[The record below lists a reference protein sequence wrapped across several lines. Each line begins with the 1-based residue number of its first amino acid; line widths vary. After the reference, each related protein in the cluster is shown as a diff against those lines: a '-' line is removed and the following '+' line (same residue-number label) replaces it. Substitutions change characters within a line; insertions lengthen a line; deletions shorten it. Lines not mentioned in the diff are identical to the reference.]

1 MINIRP
7 FSLYCYIGYHE
18 TRRLGR
24 ASAAK
29 RSHKE
34 NPPLILV
41 RGGISVGIISRFH
54 PACNVSR
61 KKTCRFVSAVTGGD
75 PVQPTLCPENAKGE
89 FGGRLRDGTCAG
101 LLGRRAFSP
110 MTRPLWASLPGRFPS
125 MPVSDGS
132 YYKTSGGNCQ
142 GGGFCFQSVKFSG

>member
-1 MINIRP
+1 M
-7 FSLYCYIGYHE
+7 
-18 TRRLGR
+18 LGL
-24 ASAAK
+24 S
-29 RSHKE
+29 
-34 NPPLILV
+34 
-41 RGGISVGIISRFH
+41 RGSTLLATSQE
-54 PACNVSR
+54 

-75 PVQPTLCPENAKGE
+75 PVQPTLCPENVKGE
-89 FGGRLRDGTCAG
+89 FGGRLRDGTCTG

-142 GGGFCFQSVKFSG
+142 GGGFGLRVISDRGSERRREVSLCWNQRS

>member
-1 MINIRP
+1 M
-7 FSLYCYIGYHE
+7 
-18 TRRLGR
+18 GR

-41 RGGISVGIISRFH
+41 RGGITVGIISRFH
-54 PACNVSR
+54 PACNVPR

-75 PVQPTLCPENAKGE
+75 PVQPTLCPQHSGE
-89 FGGRLRDGTCAG
+89 RFGGRLRDGTCTG

-132 YYKTSGGNCQ
+132 YYKTTNRNCQ
-142 GGGFCFQSVKFSG
+142 GGGLHVSHPSRKKQADHSMALKWSADID